1 MMSLRETCAF
11 WGSVYCI
18 KKSFSLFGV
27 SQTSSGATGLVSV
40 ILSFKCSSHPVG
52 VMSSIATCELRGA
65 EYFTIKS
72 YLPLGSP
79 SVSQTSFGLGGL
91 WYCSVMELVKLLQ
104 SSN

>member
-1 MMSLRETCAF
+1 MMSSRETCAF
-11 WGSVYCI
+11 CGAVYCVR
-18 KKSFSLFGV
+18 KSFSSIGV
-27 SQTSSGATGLVSV
+27 SQTSSGALGLVNV
-40 ILSFKCSSHPVG
+40 ILSSKWLSHPVE
-52 VMSSIATCELRGA
+52 VMSSIAICELRGA